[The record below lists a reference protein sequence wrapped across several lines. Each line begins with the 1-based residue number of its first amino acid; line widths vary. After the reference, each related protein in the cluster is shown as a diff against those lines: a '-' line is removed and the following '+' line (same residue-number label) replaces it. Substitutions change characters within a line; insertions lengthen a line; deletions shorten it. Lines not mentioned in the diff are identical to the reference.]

1 MVDSSCSSIVDY
13 IMVNVS
19 VKAQFVKRSLWECV
33 TLKRGSGVSRT
44 GRNPDVKVLDFYW
57 RICF

>member
-1 MVDSSCSSIVDY
+1 
-13 IMVNVS
+13 MVNVS
-19 VKAQFVKRSLWECV
+19 VKAQFVKRPLWECV